1 MGFLMRNCDECLD
14 MADLKRRN
22 ANLESQLHQ
31 EREKRKRSEVENT
44 KLREVARA
52 AGQIQYMVE
61 HYIRC
66 CGGTSNI
73 EIAEEYKQAMQALA
87 AAGYGGEE

>member
-66 CGGTSNI
+66 CGGSTNI
-73 EIAEEYKQAMQALA
+73 DIAEEYKQAFI
-87 AAGYGGEE
+87 AAGYGGDE